1 MIWKTDDVQLQEWN
15 IDVGTRGR
23 QAWVIS
29 TKKCSEAS
37 GSSEISFRH
46 LLSSHRNYTFSGIF
60 LRSSQGKFKSVKFC
74 LNFVCFSTRV
84 YYRWNDILNMLTKMV
99 MLILLI
105 YYVYL
110 KFCFQHIFKF
120 GMLKTVTEVQVL
132 NSFLREIF
140 WVLLIFLLRL
150 LSH

>member
-1 MIWKTDDVQLQEWN
+1 MIWKTDYVQLQEWN

-29 TKKCSEAS
+29 TKKCSKAS

-74 LNFVCFSTRV
+74 LNFVCFSTWV
-84 YYRWNDILNMLTKMV
+84 CYRWNDILNILTKMV

-110 KFCFQHIFKF
+110 KFCFQHKFKF

-132 NSFLREIF
+132 DSFLREIF